1 MSKFLPIFK
10 KKGKGKDE
18 EGIQE
23 PRKKVKGKEE
33 EMLHETKK
41 KRAKV
46 AKVLKEVNPLSS
58 ATSTHSHDN
67 KKKKP
72 VKRKAPVPNAKE
84 ILGYD
89 RERSKELYVDGTG
102 TVREMP
108 AELFVD
114 ETGTV
119 REMPPE
125 LYVDEKGEVRE
136 CPGKQF
142 TDMTLEDNMRDTG
155 PSTTAIEGVVIPREA
170 EDGTHN
176 VEDNESVNTEDTA
189 DVTRVSEYS
198 TLDIDID
205 KFINSGRCDEDYGL
219 RNEEDVKTES
229 DVYGGGT
236 EDCDQEAYTRNLNEK
251 DDDENC
257 KSALNDGVQTTTST
271 SHPLVPSE
279 SVLGPECINNTYDAQ
294 VGEDSAI
301 LQGDLELTCHQE
313 SQVTERDVE
322 QLYQE
327 PKEANMKNINTEMG
341 NLDIPNSS
349 NHVSYE
355 VKETIPN
362 IPANIDEEE
371 NEGDIHICKEKGRG
385 DHNKETREGKDKNE
399 IDGKMEAEGEVGKDE
414 EDVDNLC
421 DQQSS
426 KGEPSIPTSSQDSD
440 DDFDSAQEDWEDD
453 YNESRV
459 ESGVQ
464 QGNKSLQE
472 QEAEIAQGVE
482 KTIETTN
489 VVLIDRQ
496 VGGEAEG
503 VQVGGKSELVE
514 TLNEALM
521 CGSGEEDGDQT
532 SRGGQSSTSSVYV
545 DAPSRENS
553 EIQDLSSLAEDVSEG
568 GAEDLESD
576 NKTSGQ
582 HPKLTRKVS
591 TASSDVFDEELD
603 ELLDEE
609 LDRLSEEEETQLRD
623 TPPQDIEAEVEKR
636 NSVSSTDDVV
646 NKDQVDRA
654 VIQSVKVISPETIM
668 PKTDVDI
675 KITDLVEPVRE
686 PEPVCNDKSVIS
698 KEPSVSQKDG
708 GNQSSEVKSSTSLTV
723 EDVQEQAKDSGY
735 YSLPVSPAVARGS
748 DPPPA
753 TCHQH
758 PDDSFGDSEEEG
770 MVTPPCEMTTDSTT
784 TSIPSSEA
792 STPTTETDST
802 HHGSVIL
809 ESQVQESSTESET
822 DVLHQV
828 ANGEQENVTQVKEE
842 SSPEKKESVAIEGE
856 SGLHGKQKSLQET
869 VPENAA
875 VSEKDKDS
883 TPLTSGEKSGSGDN
897 QKSLQLTMPKHTA
910 AGTKDEVA
918 LSTRSGSST
927 PTPRHVRHKTSMSG
941 GEEGA
946 FSPDPVGDHFL
957 RQAVCLSHEEAEA
970 RLAQRRA
977 ARAEARELRL
987 RELEKQQHEQD
998 NEDNKTPSASPYPD
1012 VSGGRGGGAGRTGGG
1027 RGAGVNCI
1035 AGTQFS
1041 SRRSSEDSTT
1051 DETLPTNVRE
1061 MRSELK
1067 ELDEKFRKAMITNA
1081 QLDNEKA
1088 TLTFEVEL
1096 MKDRYTE
1103 LEETHTQLSKE
1114 HRKKCT
1120 EYEQLRKVSTKL
1132 QEEVKMLRALL
1143 QERDQLIQEYGLVVI
1158 GEEEN
1163 GEDETKAEKEKKE
1176 EEDDVEDLSPRK
1188 IAVKKALIS
1197 QEAAELISKGAA
1209 HGSLDVRLRKFGEE
1223 KNDLEDQ
1230 VRRLKL
1236 ELEEER
1242 SKNRR
1247 RENGL
1252 DYEKQ
1257 KEQSKT
1263 VNEYKFR
1270 VQKAEAEVSTLQANV
1285 ARLDALSTRYKCQS
1299 EELEKSEEELKMEK
1313 RKLQR
1318 ELRDAQS
1325 RLEELETTNNHL
1337 IKRFDK
1343 LKNARSNLLKDLSQ
1357 DPA

>member
-33 EMLHETKK
+33 ELHDTRK

-58 ATSTHSHDN
+58 VGTSTHSHDN

-89 RERSKELYVDGTG
+89 RERLRELYVDGTG

-114 ETGTV
+114 DTGTV

-142 TDMTLEDNMRDTG
+142 TDVTLEDNMRDTG
-155 PSTTAIEGVVIPREA
+155 PSTTTVEGVGTPHEA
-170 EDGTHN
+170 EG
-176 VEDNESVNTEDTA
+176 NESVNTEDTGSAA
-189 DVTRVSEYS
+189 DVTRNSEYS

-219 RNEEDVKTES
+219 GNEDVKTES

-236 EDCDQEAYTRNLNEK
+236 EETYTRNLYEK
-251 DDDENC
+251 DDDKNC

-301 LQGDLELTCHQE
+301 LQGDLKLTWHQA
-313 SQVTERDVE
+313 SQVTEREVE

-327 PKEANMKNINTEMG
+327 PKEANIENINTEMG

-349 NHVSYE
+349 NHISYE
-355 VKETIPN
+355 VKETITI
-362 IPANIDEEE
+362 IPTNIDEEE
-371 NEGDIHICKEKGRG
+371 NEGDINVCEEKGRE
-385 DHNKETREGKDKNE
+385 DHNKGAGDGKDKNE
-399 IDGKMEAEGEVGKDE
+399 IDGKMETEREVGKVEDE

-421 DQQSS
+421 DHQSS
-426 KGEPSIPTSSQDSD
+426 RGDPSIPTSSQDSD

-453 YNESRV
+453 YNES
-459 ESGVQ
+459 GVQ

-472 QEAEIAQGVE
+472 QETKIAQDVQ

-496 VGGEAEG
+496 GAEVEG
-503 VQVGGKSELVE
+503 VQVGGKSEVVE

-532 SRGGQSSTSSVYV
+532 SRGGLSSTSSIYV

-553 EIQDLSSLAEDVSEG
+553 EIQDLSSLAEDVSVG

-623 TPPQDIEAEVEKR
+623 TPPQNIEAEVEKKP
-636 NSVSSTDDVV
+636 SVPSTDDVV
-646 NKDQVDRA
+646 NEEQVDSA
-654 VIQSVKVISPETIM
+654 VIQSEKVISPETM
-668 PKTDVDI
+668 VPKSDVDI

-686 PEPVCNDKSVIS
+686 LEPVCNNKSVTS
-698 KEPSVSQKDG
+698 NEPSVPQENG
-708 GNQSSEVKSSTSLTV
+708 GSQSSEVKSSSSLTV

-735 YSLPVSPAVARGS
+735 YSLPVSPAVGRGS

-753 TCHQH
+753 TCDKH

-828 ANGEQENVTQVKEE
+828 ANGEQENVTQIKEE

-856 SGLHGKQKSLQET
+856 SGLHGKQNSLQEK

-883 TPLTSGEKSGSGDN
+883 TPLTSGEKSGSGEN

-918 LSTRSGSST
+918 LPTRSGSST
-927 PTPRHVRHKTSMSG
+927 PTPRHVRHKTSISG

-1012 VSGGRGGGAGRTGGG
+1012 VSGGRGGGAGRTSGG
-1027 RGAGVNCI
+1027 RGTGVNCI

-1061 MRSELK
+1061 MRAELK

-1143 QERDQLIQEYGLVVI
+1143 QERDQLIQEYGLVVV

-1163 GEDETKAEKEKKE
+1163 GEDETKAAEKKE
-1176 EEDDVEDLSPRK
+1176 DDDLDDLSPRK
-1188 IAVKKALIS
+1188 IAVKKALVS
-1197 QEAAELISKGAA
+1197 QEASELLSKGAA

-1285 ARLDALSTRYKCQS
+1285 ARLDALSARYKCQS